1 MILMYNV
8 VHGEFL
14 KLKRSKMF
22 LICILGSF
30 TAPIMVFIGLIKS
43 QLENPAMVIT
53 YMELLDETNMYV
65 VLLFGLVVY
74 VVIAAYLFSRE
85 YTEHT
90 LKSIISTPVSRV
102 KFITGKYIMFFI
114 WVMLLTMVAWVG
126 TMLLA
131 TIGGASDFSWAIV
144 SQSFYKFYA
153 AAILLYLTLTPF
165 VFITLWMKSLVP
177 AIVVAAAISMGNVAL
192 FNDSLAA
199 LFPWTSA
206 FLLGTGQLGTYGYT
220 PTIPLVI
227 IMVTFL
233 AGLLASFIY
242 FKKEDVRL

>member
-1 MILMYNV
+1 MYNV
-8 VHGEFL
+8 VSGEFL

-22 LICILGSF
+22 LICLLGSF

-43 QLENPAMVIT
+43 RLENPAMIIT
-53 YMELLDETNMYV
+53 YGDLLDETNMYV

-90 LKSIISTPVSRV
+90 LKSIISTPVSRF

-114 WVMLLTMVAWVG
+114 GVMLLTMVAWLG
-126 TMLLA
+126 TILLA
-131 TIGGASDFSWAIV
+131 TIGGASDFSWTIV
-144 SQSFYKFYA
+144 SQSFYQFYT

-206 FLLGTGQLGTYGYT
+206 FLLGTGQLGAYGYT

-227 IMVTFL
+227 IMATFL
-233 AGLLASFIY
+233 AGLVASFLY
-242 FKKEDVRL
+242 FKREDVKL

>member
-1 MILMYNV
+1 MITLHNI

-22 LICILGSF
+22 LICLLGSL
-30 TAPIMVFIGLIKS
+30 TAPIMVFIGLLKS
-43 QLENPAMVIT
+43 HLENPLEIIT
-53 YMELLDETNMYV
+53 YGDLLDQTNMYV

-90 LKSIISTPVSRV
+90 LKSVITTPVSRA
-102 KFITGKYIMFFI
+102 KYITGKYIMFFI
-114 WVMLLTMVAWVG
+114 WIMFLTLVAWLG
-126 TMLLA
+126 TFFFGAL
-131 TIGGASDFSWAIV
+131 GGASDFSWAIV
-144 SQSFYKFYA
+144 SQSFSHFYA

-206 FLLGTGQLGTYGYT
+206 FLLGTDQLGTYGYT

-227 IMVTFL
+227 VVVTFL
-233 AGLLASFIY
+233 AGLVASFLY
-242 FKKEDVRL
+242 FKREDVKL